1 MKEKSLTMLSL
12 IILVCG
18 LTVTIYAQGVLK
30 LNQSSPAQIVAA
42 RKFAMKIA
50 GANVGDIREK
60 IKAGNIKGAA
70 PNAGSIA
77 ALATFLP
84 LVYKEEYPDAY
95 SMGAFKKQAY

>member
-42 RKFAMKIA
+42 RKFAIKIA
-50 GANVGDIREK
+50 GVNVGGIREK
-60 IKAGNIKGAA
+60 IK
-70 PNAGSIA
+70 AGSIA

-84 LVYKEEYPDAY
+84 WVYKEEYPDAY
-95 SMGAFKKQAY
+95 SMGGF